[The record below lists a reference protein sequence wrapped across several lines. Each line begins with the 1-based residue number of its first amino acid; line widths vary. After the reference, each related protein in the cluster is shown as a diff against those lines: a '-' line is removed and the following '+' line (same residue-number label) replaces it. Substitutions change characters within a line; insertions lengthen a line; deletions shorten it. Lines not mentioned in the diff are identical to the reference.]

1 MHILL
6 DPDESYS
13 LFKNGGFYLLIKG
26 LSSGDKALRGVL
38 LNSIIAL
45 CLISVLIWLLSSQ
58 EEIKKMI
65 YSGKR
70 KLNLVYL
77 ALAFTS

>member
-26 LSSGDKALRGVL
+26 LSSGDKAKRGPFELHYCFMFDICSELV
-38 LNSIIAL
+38 IIF
-45 CLISVLIWLLSSQ
+45 S
-58 EEIKKMI
+58 
-65 YSGKR
+65 R
-70 KLNLVYL
+70 RN
-77 ALAFTS
+77 